1 MVQLKHLPNPQL
13 VFVADPDT
21 CATIGGVLV
30 RSGLAYLDRNQVLAD
45 LRPPLDR
52 VSSSS
57 DLYRRFLTIVVVD
70 TMAVDRFRVSQGFRR
85 ALRQVGSAVCRPAA
99 LASLAPIN
107 SLIFRFSPACPTWL
121 ARALPVA
128 WSPDPWPAKA
138 GPSAGF
144 QPLAPLYPRPR
155 VVDGGHG
162 AGVDRMMEL
171 TISVG
176 AGVAITAAL
185 AEQQLTTMV
194 QIVPVDVAQ
203 LLVRCGLIVGR
214 PSFETSWQRLY
225 RLIE

>member
-1 MVQLKHLPNPQL
+1 M
-13 VFVADPDT
+13 FAADPNT
-21 CATIGGVLV
+21 CAAIGGVLF

-57 DLYRRFLTIVVVD
+57 DLYRRFLTIAVVD

-85 ALRQVGSAVCRPAA
+85 ALRQVGSAVCRAA
-99 LASLAPIN
+99 AQASLAPIN
-107 SLIFRFSPACPTWL
+107 SLIFRLALAWPTWL
-121 ARALPVA
+121 AWALPVA

-138 GPSAGF
+138 CPSAGF

-155 VVDGGHG
+155 LVDGGHG
-162 AGVDRMMEL
+162 AGVGRMMQL

-194 QIVPVDVAQ
+194 QIVPVRTAQ
-203 LLVRCGLIVGR
+203 LLVRCGLILGR

>member
-1 MVQLKHLPNPQL
+1 M
-13 VFVADPDT
+13 FAADPNT
-21 CATIGGVLV
+21 CAAIGGVLF

-57 DLYRRFLTIVVVD
+57 DLYRRFLTIAVVD
-70 TMAVDRFRVSQGFRR
+70 TMAVERFRVSQGSRR
-85 ALRQVGSAVCRPAA
+85 ALRQVGSAVCRAA
-99 LASLAPIN
+99 AQASLAPIN
-107 SLIFRFSPACPTWL
+107 SLIFRLALAWPTWL
-121 ARALPVA
+121 AWALPVA
-128 WSPDPWPAKA
+128 WSPDLWPAKA
-138 GPSAGF
+138 CPSAAF

-155 VVDGGHG
+155 LVDGGHG
-162 AGVDRMMEL
+162 AGVGRMMQL

-194 QIVPVDVAQ
+194 QIDPVDVAQ

-214 PSFETSWQRLY
+214 PNFDTSWQRLF
-225 RLIE
+225 RLIG